1 MFNRCEAACF
11 LSEFTSIFVL
21 GAVCLVGSDFID
33 TKSKKK
39 DENIVL
45 QKFKAENTGRGI
57 LLLEL
62 KHQPKPT
69 QSMPTFDEQ

>member
-1 MFNRCEAACF
+1 M
-11 LSEFTSIFVL
+11 

-45 QKFKAENTGRGI
+45 QKFNAEKYGKGI

-69 QSMPTFDEQ
+69 QSMPTFDEQWAVTIIIIIKVYHRAE